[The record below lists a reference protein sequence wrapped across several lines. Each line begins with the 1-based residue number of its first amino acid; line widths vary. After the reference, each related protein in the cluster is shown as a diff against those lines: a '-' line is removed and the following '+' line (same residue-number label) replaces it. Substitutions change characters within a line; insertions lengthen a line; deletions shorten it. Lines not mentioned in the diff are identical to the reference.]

1 MLQSVRLLLAVTTR
15 PLPAVAVAVLVAGC
29 VMQEPVRQEP
39 GYRPAYPE
47 LDPVAPL
54 DEASLFQAGQ
64 ARYLFDDRRA
74 SQVGDIIT
82 VRLEE
87 QTSSSKSAETN
98 YNKSSDQNVGEPT
111 LFGSMIEDLTSQFDS
126 ESEFNGEAE
135 SDQSN
140 SLQGTISV
148 VVAEV
153 LPNGLLVV
161 QGEKWLN
168 LNRGEEYIRLSGL
181 VRPEDVDGFNTI
193 SSLRLADAR
202 IAYSGT
208 GAFADTNRAGWLT
221 RFFLSPLMPF

>member
-1 MLQSVRLLLAVTTR
+1 MRALCRDAFRGLLTA
-15 PLPAVAVAVLVAGC
+15 AVAALAAGC
-29 VMQEPVRQEP
+29 ISQDPVRQEP

-47 LDPVAPL
+47 IARAERLDQ
-54 DEASLFQAGQ
+54 ASLFQAGQ
-64 ARYLFDDRRA
+64 GRYLFDDSRA
-74 SQVGDIIT
+74 NRVGDIVTI
-82 VRLEE
+82 RLEE
-87 QTSSSKSAETN
+87 QTTSRKSAETT

-111 LFGSMIEDLTSQFDS
+111 LFGSMIDDLTSQFQSD
-126 ESEFNGEAE
+126 SEFNGGAE

-140 SLQGTISV
+140 SLRGTISAV
-148 VVAEV
+148 IAEV

-168 LNRGEEYIRLSGL
+168 LNRGEEYVRVSGL
-181 VRPEDVDGFNTI
+181 VRPEDVDGFNTV

-208 GAFADTNRAGWLT
+208 GDFADTNKAGWLS